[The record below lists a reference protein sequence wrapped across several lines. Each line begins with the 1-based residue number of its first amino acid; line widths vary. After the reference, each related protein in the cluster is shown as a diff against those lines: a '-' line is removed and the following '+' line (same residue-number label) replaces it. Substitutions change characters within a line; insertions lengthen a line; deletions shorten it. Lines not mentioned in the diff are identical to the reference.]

1 MQHDNSTQFS
11 TTEDRRNADM
21 GAIMRLMQLGERLM
35 ERLEELHDLACL
47 GELSHD
53 ERDFWILLGLS
64 LEEKLDERWSH

>member
-11 TTEDRRNADM
+11 MTEERRNADM
-21 GAIMRLMQLGERLM
+21 GAIMRLMQQGERRM
-35 ERLEELHDLACL
+35 ERLEELHDLAFL

-64 LEEKLDERWSH
+64 IDQKIDESRFH